1 MLNEKT
7 QPLPF
12 SVPEGEPERPR
23 RKGAPLGSVLFV
35 LFWMLAGLGLVATLS
50 VFWFRE
56 LDRRQDAEKKVAAA
70 RIEVTEATARVEE
83 LEAEIAL
90 VEDELAATRKEL
102 KPWRL
107 RTARRG
113 AALRS
118 TRGVVALVAPVQESY
133 TDLGEKLTAMDSDAA
148 AVSAA
153 AGALQRQVA
162 SLSAYLRRTPAAD
175 LSKKELREHANALR
189 ARAAAVGTARAAFVD
204 AQTGYGDAAE
214 LVDARLDSLTRAI
227 AGLRKQIAQAL
238 RR

>member
-1 MLNEKT
+1 
-7 QPLPF
+7 
-12 SVPEGEPERPR
+12 
-23 RKGAPLGSVLFV
+23 
-35 LFWMLAGLGLVATLS
+35 
-50 VFWFRE
+50 
-56 LDRRQDAEKKVAAA
+56 VAAA
-70 RIEVTEATARVEE
+70 QIEVTEATARVKQREE
-83 LEAEIAL
+83 DIAL

-118 TRGVVALVAPVQESY
+118 TRGVVALVAPVQEELHGSRREAHG
-133 TDLGEKLTAMDSDAA
+133 DGLRRGRRLGRGGRP
-148 AVSAA
+148 SAP
-153 AGALQRQVA
+153 GGVPLGD
-162 SLSAYLRRTPAAD
+162 LRRTPAAD
-175 LSKKELREHANALR
+175 LSKEELREHANALR

-204 AQTGYGDAAE
+204 AQGGYGDTAE